1 MPDTQRSPA
10 QLTKAERLRMH
21 ARPLRPLR
29 PPFYVQHAT
38 TETPLMGWYWQ
49 PQGAPGPQPL
59 AASYDLALVRI
70 VTLVNGRAA

>member
-21 ARPLRPLR
+21 ARPLHPAR

-38 TETPLMGWYWQ
+38 DTTPLMGWWWQ
-49 PQGAPGPQPL
+49 PRDAPGPEPL
-59 AASYDLALVRI
+59 AASYDLALLRI
-70 VTLVNGRAA
+70 ATMVNGRAA

>member
-10 QLTKAERLRMH
+10 QLSKAERLRMH
-21 ARPLRPLR
+21 ARPLRPAR

-38 TETPLMGWYWQ
+38 VSTPLMGWWWQ
-49 PQGAPGPQPL
+49 PQDAAEPVPL

-70 VTLVNGRAA
+70 ATMVNGRAA